1 MGGRMKHDKARKITF
16 YADEDV
22 KQWLDQLDSGSK
34 SRMIN
39 TLLRQG
45 LGDRDKGTFD
55 MRFNAIDARLR
66 KLEKDVTFDGFSI
79 AALRR
84 VLLNRFGKN
93 SEDEFKKEYDDF
105 YFGYGG
111 KQPPRE

>member
-1 MGGRMKHDKARKITF
+1 MTEEKVRKVTF
-16 YADEDV
+16 YADADV
-22 KQWLDQLDSGSK
+22 QDWLAQLDSGSK

-39 TLLRQG
+39 KLIRQG
-45 LGDRDKGTFD
+45 LGDRENGTFE
-55 MRFNAIDARLR
+55 MRFNSIDARLR

-79 AALRR
+79 SALRR

-93 SEDEFKKEYDDF
+93 SEEEFKKEYDDF

-111 KQPPRE
+111 KPPRD